1 MRIEERF
8 AVALSPAAVYREIN
22 DVAGIGSCIA
32 GVKEI
37 DVRNDDES
45 RWKLEVSAGF
55 MAMTMDFEAR
65 IVERR
70 EPEYVGFAATGQ
82 NVSLSGHIAI
92 VGGEDGG
99 ADCTVVIDAEP
110 KGPLAPLVEQMGRG
124 VQQQLARKTI
134 NNVRAR
140 LTPEGGAPPEVAEPA
155 GAPAGRRPA
164 ATSRVA
170 VLSGLAAAALGIL
183 WRRSRRRAR

>member
-1 MRIEERF
+1 VRIEERF
-8 AVALSPAAVYREIN
+8 TVALPPAAVYREVN
-22 DVAGIGSCIA
+22 DVASIGSCIA

-37 DVRNDDES
+37 EVRNQDES

-55 MAMTMDFEAR
+55 MAMTMDFDAR

-82 NVSLSGHIAI
+82 NVTLSGHIAI

-99 ADCTVVIDAEP
+99 TNCAVVIDAEP

-134 NNVRAR
+134 NNVRTR
-140 LTPEGGAPPEVAEPA
+140 LTANGETAPLAAEPA
-155 GAPAGRRPA
+155 GAPAGRAPA

-170 VLSGLAAAALGIL
+170 AIAGLAAAVLGVL
-183 WRRSRRRAR
+183 WLGWRRRAR